1 MTQMKDM
8 NLGGLTGTKTPENT
22 KMFLRF
28 MEPSCQEKGENTI
41 LHTKNVNDYSE
52 SDGNE
57 MTC

>member
-1 MTQMKDM
+1 MKDM

-22 KMFLRF
+22 KVFLRF
-28 MEPSCQEKGENTI
+28 MELSCQEKGENTI
-41 LHTKNVNDYSE
+41 LHTKNVNGYSE